1 VQVSACPVSTLS
13 GAHSALQTPRWATI
27 KEAHGWVA
35 YGFTI
40 ERGGRVTDL
49 LVLVRPIIARYTLA
63 YIPFAPA
70 GIEGGELAQL
80 ASKLRA
86 LLPRSV
92 FVLRFDLPF
101 GAVGAFDHHLLI
113 PCHSSIQPEATIR
126 MDLRAGYAAVRSGYH
141 DRANRA
147 LKKIATTPLSIGEYA
162 GEQALFDD
170 FFALYRHTAE
180 REGFLGR
187 SRAYL
192 ATIVGDGSDPWV
204 RLLYATLDGTL
215 VAAIIVLF
223 SQAEAL
229 YLFGASR
236 RLEGISPSYALQDR
250 AIEMACA
257 RGCLIYDLHG
267 VGGPEGRGSHLSS
280 LELFKRSFG
289 GERVERAPTL
299 DVPYRRRAWLLF
311 RGAERIRIFAVRIRR
326 ALRRVP

>member
-1 VQVSACPVSTLS
+1 MQVRACDVAALS
-13 GAHSALQTPRWATI
+13 WAHSALQTPLWAAI
-27 KEAHGWVA
+27 KEAHGWTA
-35 YGFTI
+35 HAFTI
-40 ERGGRVTDL
+40 ERGGQVTDL

-70 GIEGGELAQL
+70 GIEGGELALL

-101 GAVGAFDHHLLI
+101 GGVGAFDHHPLI

-126 MDLRAGYAAVRSGYH
+126 MDLRAGYEAVRRGYH

-147 LKKIATTPLSIGEYA
+147 LKKIATTTLSIGEYA

-170 FFALYRHTAE
+170 FYALYRHTAE

-204 RLLYATLDGTL
+204 RLLYATLGDTL

-223 SQAEAL
+223 SQVEAL

-257 RGCLIYDLHG
+257 RGCLTYDLHG
-267 VGGPEGRGSHLSS
+267 VGGPDGRDGHLSS

-289 GERVERAPTL
+289 GERVEREPTL
-299 DVPYRRRAWLLF
+299 DVPYRRGAWLLF
-311 RGAERIRIFAVRIRR
+311 RTAERIRIFTVKIRR